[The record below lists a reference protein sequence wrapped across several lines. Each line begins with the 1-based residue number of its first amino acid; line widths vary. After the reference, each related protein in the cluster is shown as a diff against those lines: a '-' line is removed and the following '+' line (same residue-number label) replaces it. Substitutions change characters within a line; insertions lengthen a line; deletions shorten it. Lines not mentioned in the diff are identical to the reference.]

1 MKITVNEDPA
11 VTQPEITIRCAGT
24 DERILRILS
33 LLRAYD
39 LKLTGIRDDQ
49 YHLLDAGEV
58 LYAETVDRHCFLYT
72 LSEVYETPLRLYELE
87 DRLAGVDFF
96 RSSKSMVISLN
107 HVRSIRPELGGRL
120 QLTMSNGEK
129 LFVSRQYA
137 GTLRG
142 MLGL

>member
-1 MKITVNEDPA
+1 M
-11 VTQPEITIRCAGT
+11 
-24 DERILRILS
+24 
-33 LLRAYD
+33 
-39 LKLTGIRDDQ
+39 
-49 YHLLDAGEV
+49 
-58 LYAETVDRHCFLYT
+58 
-72 LSEVYETPLRLYELE
+72 YETPLRLYELE